1 MKSTHVIAKTNINAI
16 PQACEIFAHADV
28 AVIQSLDGYSKEAYT
43 NFDQGLSNRLI
54 ENPIWIVPQDYDKF
68 NRSFDEREDHL
79 LYLGRMSP
87 LKDPAMICR
96 IQPHMEDWKLS
107 IIGCENSISSVSMY
121 DEDLAVNPAPYT
133 PAFRPRIYQH
143 TLAKDG
149 TYKLSDKEK
158 AKDGVINSYDSYQYE
173 FGMNSLGTSKASWCG
188 YKLSNPDEYGN
199 RMEYTMIES
208 FLLTLPIMNRH
219 FADHGVSPEGKK
231 WGEYYGPLISQAR
244 EETELA
250 EILKEM
256 SAEEWTRRTKAC
268 RDLIFK
274 FNDIESIGQK
284 FLDDVLKMGK
294 RENKVVPIDVI
305 SEYFPSAKERRA
317 NGELVMS
324 SANGT
329 LKQTPMIMEEGKQVI
344 VKEKPIT
351 NTLEE
356 FF

>member
-1 MKSTHVIAKTNINAI
+1 M
-16 PQACEIFAHADV
+16 
-28 AVIQSLDGYSKEAYT
+28 
-43 NFDQGLSNRLI
+43 
-54 ENPIWIVPQDYDKF
+54 
-68 NRSFDEREDHL
+68 
-79 LYLGRMSP
+79 
-87 LKDPAMICR
+87 KDPAMICR

-284 FLDDVLKMGK
+284 FLDDVIKMGK